1 MADESN
7 LNIMTFV
14 AVFDPET
21 ASFSLTAE
29 SIQKIEL
36 SSGKEVQGGEGVTE
50 RGPARLLVV
59 PRDQMDLIIENERV
73 EVRRRYPGS
82 ALSEP
87 ISEMSNLFSIGLGL
101 LDGDISTVT
110 WRRFGYNFTMSIN
123 TDGPAAAKLAEGVF
137 SDEYAKKLKYDLI
150 GAANWLWLKV
160 GDAVLWLRLE
170 PQRNDPATKRVIVTA
185 NFLEENG
192 LLPTENQVAT
202 KLQKYW

>member
-82 ALSEP
+82 ALS
-87 ISEMSNLFSIGLGL
+87 
-101 LDGDISTVT
+101 
-110 WRRFGYNFTMSIN
+110 
-123 TDGPAAAKLAEGVF
+123 A
-137 SDEYAKKLKYDLI
+137 
-150 GAANWLWLKV
+150 
-160 GDAVLWLRLE
+160 
-170 PQRNDPATKRVIVTA
+170 
-185 NFLEENG
+185 
-192 LLPTENQVAT
+192 
-202 KLQKYW
+202 